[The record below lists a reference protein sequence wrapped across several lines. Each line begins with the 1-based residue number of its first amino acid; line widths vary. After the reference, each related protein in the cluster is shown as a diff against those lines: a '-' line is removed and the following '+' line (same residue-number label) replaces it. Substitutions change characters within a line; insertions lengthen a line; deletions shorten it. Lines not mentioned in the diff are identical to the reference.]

1 MDRSGSRAARDSAD
15 LTGDLFAPVQTVEQ
29 PRTVI
34 LRGRE
39 VRYLL
44 KRSARRRR
52 IAFLVD
58 ETGLSV
64 QVPWRASERAV
75 EEEIHKAARW
85 ILAKLDEWSH
95 RTPTPRRAW
104 AQGSA
109 LDYLGRSITLAV
121 VHDPVA
127 TLVEFKPEGE
137 LQVRLPD
144 PADQHAVRAA
154 VVRWYRRHAER
165 HFPDRID
172 HYALRLKVER
182 PRILLSSA
190 TTRWGSCNGKRE
202 VRLNF
207 RLMQAPEHLI
217 DYVVAH
223 ELAHLLHLN
232 HSRRFW
238 NAVGRIFPEYEAART
253 ELAAVSQHYM
263 SL

>member
-1 MDRSGSRAARDSAD
+1 MDRNGSRAARDGAD
-15 LTGDLFAPVQTVEQ
+15 LTGDLFPVREVEQ
-29 PRTVI
+29 PRTIV

-64 QVPWRASERAV
+64 QVPWRVGEHLV

-85 ILAKLDEWSH
+85 ILAKLEEWSH
-95 RTPTPRRAW
+95 RAPAPRRAW
-104 AQGSA
+104 TDGAA
-109 LDYLGRSITLAV
+109 LDYLGRSIALAV

-127 TLVEFKPEGE
+127 TLVEFKPEGLLE
-137 LQVRLPD
+137 VRSPTPD
-144 PADQHAVRAA
+144 DQAAVRTA
-154 VVRWYRRHAER
+154 VIRWYRRHAER
-165 HFPDRID
+165 HFPDRVD
-172 HYALRLKVER
+172 HYAPLLKVER
-182 PRILLSSA
+182 PRILLSGA

-202 VRLNF
+202 VRLNY
-207 RLMQAPEHLI
+207 RLMQAPEHI
-217 DYVVAH
+217 VDYVIAH

-232 HSRRFW
+232 HSKRFW

>member
-1 MDRSGSRAARDSAD
+1 MDRSGSRTARDSAD
-15 LTGDLFAPVQTVEQ
+15 LTGDLFPVHEVVQ
-29 PRTVI
+29 PRTI
-34 LRGRE
+34 LLHGRE
-39 VRYLL
+39 VRYVL

-64 QVPWRASERAV
+64 QVPWRTGDPLV
-75 EEEIHKAARW
+75 EAEIRKATRW
-85 ILAKLDEWSH
+85 ILAKLEEWS
-95 RTPTPRRAW
+95 RRAPAPRRVW
-104 AQGSA
+104 ADGVA

-127 TLVEFKPEGE
+127 TLVEFKPEGLLE
-137 LQVRLPD
+137 VRSPTPND
-144 PADQHAVRAA
+144 PAAVRAA
-154 VVRWYRRHAER
+154 LIRWYRRHAER
-165 HFPDRID
+165 HFPDRVD

-207 RLMQAPEHLI
+207 RLMQAPEHII

-232 HSRRFW
+232 HSQRFW
-238 NAVGRIFPEYEAART
+238 NAVGRIFPAYDAART

>member
-1 MDRSGSRAARDSAD
+1 MGRSGSRTARDSAD
-15 LTGDLFAPVQTVEQ
+15 LIGDLFPVHAVEQ
-29 PRTVI
+29 PRSIT

-58 ETGLSV
+58 ENGLSV
-64 QVPWRASERAV
+64 QVPWRVSEPLV

-85 ILAKLDEWSH
+85 ILAKLEEWSH
-95 RTPTPRRAW
+95 RAPAPRRAW
-104 AQGSA
+104 TDGAA
-109 LDYLGRSITLAV
+109 LDYLGRSVTLALM
-121 VHDPVA
+121 HDPVA
-127 TLVEFKPEGE
+127 TLVEFKPEGLLE
-137 LQVRLPD
+137 VRSPTPD
-144 PADQHAVRAA
+144 DQTAVRTA
-154 VVRWYRRHAER
+154 VIRWYRRHAER

-182 PRILLSSA
+182 PKILLSSA

-207 RLMQAPEHLI
+207 RLMQAPERLI
-217 DYVVAH
+217 DYVIAH

-232 HSRRFW
+232 HSKRFW
-238 NAVGRIFPEYEAART
+238 NAVGRIFPEYDAART

>member
-15 LTGDLFAPVQTVEQ
+15 LTGDLFPVREVDQ
-29 PRTVI
+29 PRTTV

-39 VRYLL
+39 IRYVL

-64 QVPWRASERAV
+64 QVPWRVSEQLV
-75 EEEIHKAARW
+75 EEEIRKAARW
-85 ILAKLDEWSH
+85 ILAKLEEWSH
-95 RTPTPRRAW
+95 RAPAPPRTWTDGA
-104 AQGSA
+104 A

-127 TLVEFKPEGE
+127 TLVEFKPEGLLE
-137 LQVRLPD
+137 VRSPTPD
-144 PADQHAVRAA
+144 DQAAVRNA
-154 VVRWYRRHAER
+154 VIRWYRRHAER
-165 HFPDRID
+165 HFPERVD

-182 PRILLSSA
+182 PKILLSSA

-207 RLMQAPEHLI
+207 RLMQAPERI
-217 DYVVAH
+217 VDYVIAH

-232 HSRRFW
+232 HSKRFW
-238 NAVGRIFPEYEAART
+238 NAVGRIFPEYDAART